1 MSGTAAEVDGR
12 RLRRQQ
18 NREAVLEALASMFSE
33 GDYTP
38 SSADIAERAG
48 LSPRSLFRYFD
59 DVDDLNRAAIERQQ
73 ATALPLVDPGVGPLE
88 PTADKIRAV
97 AEARVRL
104 FEAIA
109 PLARAVRVVAHRH
122 PLVRGG
128 DQPEPVLSPSSAPAA
143 LRAGARG
150 RRRRCPSRAGRPV
163 LVRDLRP
170 TPRRSG
176 TVADRHRCRLA
187 GCPHGPAPDHGRRPA
202 AASLEVGR
210 PTRAHLPASIAD
222 APWARSTRR
231 VIRSLVLGESKKSS
245 GRGWARFRPA

>member
-109 PLARAVRVVAHRH
+109 PSARAARVAAHRH
-122 PLVRGG
+122 PLVRAQISRSRSYLRRQLRRLFAPELEAVDG
-128 DQPEPVLSPSSAPAA
+128 DVLPALDALCSFETYDLLRVDQGLSRIGTVAA
-143 LRAGARG
+143 LRGALT
-150 RRRRCPSRAGRPV
+150 A
-163 LVRDLRP
+163 LLQ
-170 TPRRSG
+170 T
-176 TVADRHRCRLA
+176 TADVQ
-187 GCPHGPAPDHGRRPA
+187 PRPA
-202 AASLEVGR
+202 SR
-210 PTRAHLPASIAD
+210 
-222 APWARSTRR
+222 
-231 VIRSLVLGESKKSS
+231 
-245 GRGWARFRPA
+245 